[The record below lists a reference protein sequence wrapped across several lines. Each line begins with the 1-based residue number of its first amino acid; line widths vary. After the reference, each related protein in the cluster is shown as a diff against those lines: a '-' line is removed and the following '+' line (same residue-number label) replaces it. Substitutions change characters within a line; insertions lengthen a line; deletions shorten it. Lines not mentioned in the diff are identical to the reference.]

1 MFKSIRNVLVSL
13 LFVLPAVSQ
22 ATHLTVTIPGFLF
35 SPDSVNIL
43 VGDTVTWT
51 NTHSVP
57 HTSTSNTAIWNS
69 GTLTQGQSF
78 THIFSAVGHFPYHCA
93 IHTSMTG
100 VVVVSQSTDI
110 SSSAGDAVLPS
121 KIDLSSYPN
130 PFNAQ
135 TRISFNLPEAG
146 LVSLAV
152 YDIAGRSIRT
162 LVNEYRPAGIAAVTW
177 DGRNNN
183 GEQLASGIY
192 FVRMIAGG
200 QSTTHRAVML
210 K

>member
-1 MFKSIRNVLVSL
+1 MFKILRMTMVAL
-13 LFVLPAVSQ
+13 LFLLPAISQ
-22 ATHLTVTIPGFLF
+22 AAHVTVTIPGFLF

-57 HTSTSNTAIWNS
+57 HTSTSNTGIWNS

-78 THIFSAVGHFPYHCA
+78 TFVFSTVGHFPYHCA
-93 IHTSMTG
+93 IHVSMTG
-100 VVVVSQSTDI
+100 VVVVSQRTDI
-110 SSSAGDAVLPS
+110 NGNTGDVLLPS

-135 TRISFNLPEAG
+135 TRISFNIPEAG
-146 LVSLAV
+146 LVNLTV

-162 LVNEYRPAGIAAVTW
+162 LVNEYRPAGISAVTW